1 MYRQDLIDMAK
12 QLGIFDHI
20 EGWYRSEAEGG
31 HSDRMIAEGIKSA
44 YLEHYGYGGETHR
57 QKEKQAKEEGAELKE
72 YEYSEAVGTDKF
84 WDMEAELERKRGRLA

>member
-1 MYRQDLIDMAK
+1 MYRQDLIDMAR

-20 EGWYRSEAEGG
+20 EGWDRAEAEGG
-31 HSDRMIAEGIKSA
+31 YADHMIAEGIKSA
-44 YLEHYGYGGETHR
+44 YLEYYGYGGETHR

-84 WDMEAELERKRGRLA
+84 WDMEAELEQKRRRLA